1 MIMIY
6 DFDDLFVSPLDN
18 NEKVPPMPPPESDE
32 EVKKAKELKL

>member
-18 NEKVPPMPPPESDE
+18 NEKVPPMPPLESDE
-32 EVKKAKELKL
+32 EVKKARELKL